1 MSNIFNENNLRPY
14 YMFVVYLEQVDG
26 VAPYLLKLIYNDFKV
41 APEFSFTYSG
51 PGKYEIN
58 IDNNVAMG
66 IDQYSK
72 ATVIAK
78 IGSAGAVENKL
89 ESYLDTS
96 HYKIDL
102 TNYYLPFASREDIN
116 GNFYL
121 IYTKLKQ

>member
-1 MSNIFNENNLRPY
+1 MSKIFNENKLRPY
-14 YMFVVYLEQVDG
+14 YMFVAYFEQFDAIEPVFI
-26 VAPYLLKLIYNDFKV
+26 KLIYNDFKA
-41 APEFSFTYSG
+41 APEFSSIYNG

-66 IDQYSK
+66 INQYSK
-72 ATVIAK
+72 ATVVAK
-78 IGSAGAVENKL
+78 IGYAGAVENKL

-102 TNYYLPFASREDIN
+102 TNYYLPFTSRENIN